1 MSVVGL
7 NPRCAGRP
15 NWPLG
20 ALLAGFAVTPFESGA
35 RVTDLT
41 LDSRDAAPGSLFL
54 ACRGRAG
61 HGLDHAEAAVERGAV
76 AILAEPDAARGE
88 AELGRLAQELAVP
101 VIPVPRL
108 AHRAA
113 EIAARFFGQPSASL
127 EVFGVTGTAGK
138 TCVTHHLARAL
149 AADTARPGLRCA
161 VMGSLGHGFPGA
173 LAASAGAAGLS
184 TPDAV
189 AVQRE
194 LARLVSDGAEAVA
207 LEVSS
212 HALDQ
217 HRVGA
222 VQLSHAVFTNL
233 SRDHLDYHGD
243 MAAYAAAKRRLFRM
257 PGLRWA
263 VLNADDPAAAD
274 MAAGLAADVRVARY
288 GQGAAAP
295 ADADLWVWARRVI
308 ADAEG
313 FLVDV
318 DTSVGSGRFRAG
330 LVGRFEVANLLAVLA
345 VLLSREEP
353 LAGALARLAAVHG
366 LPGRMERFG
375 GGARP
380 LVVVDDAHAP
390 AALEQ
395 ALAETRAHCRGRLS
409 VVFGCGG
416 GRDAGK
422 RAEMGAVAERLADGV
437 ILTDDN
443 PRFENGEHI
452 IADILA
458 GMQRPEAAVVERQ
471 RSLAIRCALARAGRD
486 DAVLVAG
493 KGNETVQDLGELKIK
508 FSDRAQVVQ
517 AQSEWEG
524 RRS

>member
-1 MSVVGL
+1 MTVAGL
-7 NPRCAGRP
+7 DPRWPGRP

-20 ALLAGFAVTPFESGA
+20 ELLAGFAVTPFESGA

-41 LDSRDAAPGSLFL
+41 LHSREASPGSLFL
-54 ACRGRAG
+54 ACRGRTG
-61 HGLDHAEAAVERGAV
+61 HGLAHAEAAIERGAV
-76 AILAEPDAARGE
+76 AILAEPDAAWGE
-88 AELGRLAQELAVP
+88 AELLRLAGELAVP
-101 VIPVPRL
+101 VIPVPQL

-113 EIAARFFGQPSASL
+113 EIAARFFGEPASSL
-127 EVFGVTGTAGK
+127 QVFGVTGTAGK

-149 AADTARPGLRCA
+149 AAETAWPGLRCA
-161 VMGSLGHGFPGA
+161 VMGSLGHGFPGT
-173 LAASAGAAGLS
+173 LAACAGARELS

-189 AVQRE
+189 TLQRQ
-194 LARLVSDGAEAVA
+194 LARLASAGAEAVA

-222 VQLSHAVFTNL
+222 VPLSHAVFTNL

-274 MAAGLAADVRVARY
+274 MAAGLPADVRIARY

-295 ADADLWVWARRVI
+295 SDADLWVWARRVRS
-308 ADAEG
+308 DGEG
-313 FLVDV
+313 LLVDV
-318 DTSVGSGRFRAG
+318 ETSAGSGQFRAG
-330 LVGRFEVANLLAVLA
+330 LVGRFEVTNLLAVLA

-353 LAGALARLAAVHG
+353 LTSALARLAAVHG

-395 ALAETRAHCRGRLS
+395 ALAEVRAHCRGRLS

-422 RAEMGAVAERLADGV
+422 RAAMGAVAERLADSV
-437 ILTDDN
+437 LLTDDN
-443 PRFENGEHI
+443 PRFEDGAQI
-452 IADILA
+452 IDDILA
-458 GMQRPEAAVVERQ
+458 GMQRPDAAVVERQ
-471 RSLAIRCALARAGRD
+471 RALAIRAALARAGRD

-493 KGNETVQDLGELKIK
+493 KGNETVQDMGELKVK

-524 RRS
+524 RR